1 MSRVCSCSLSFPSE
15 EEEEEQ
21 KKKRDMS
28 QSDHDGYSSS
38 SNWPQFASAFLA
50 RGDETKPHMCCS
62 PTYTFKNQLLLYHIM
77 EATTRL
83 TMGKKQSMQY

>member
-21 KKKRDMS
+21 KEKRDMS

-38 SNWPQFASAFLA
+38 SNWPQFASEFLA
-50 RGDETKPHMCCS
+50 RGDETKPHIGVALLR
-62 PTYTFKNQLLLYHIM
+62 TFSKISC
-77 EATTRL
+77 
-83 TMGKKQSMQY
+83 G